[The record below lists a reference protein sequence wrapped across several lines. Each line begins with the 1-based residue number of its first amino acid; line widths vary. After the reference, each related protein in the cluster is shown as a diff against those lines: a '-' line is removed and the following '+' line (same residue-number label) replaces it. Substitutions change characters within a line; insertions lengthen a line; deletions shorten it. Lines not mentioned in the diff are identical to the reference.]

1 MLRIKELGLSF
12 TELEYI
18 TVGDV
23 LDMLIERG
31 NDNEEWDYKAT
42 QKDIDMMM
50 R

>member
-1 MLRIKELGLSF
+1 MLRIKELGL
-12 TELEYI
+12 TIQELEYI

-31 NDNEEWDYKAT
+31 NDNEEWEYKAT
-42 QKDIDMMM
+42 QEDIDRLM

>member
-1 MLRIKELGLSF
+1 MLRIKELGL
-12 TELEYI
+12 TIPELEYI

-31 NDNEEWDYKAT
+31 NDNEEWEYKAT
-42 QKDIDMMM
+42 KEDIDRLM